1 MVRSRKQVSS
11 KCSLRG
17 SGTPNF
23 TYDRV
28 SGVYRY
34 KHGGSMFGALKKSL
48 AKVGA
53 KVIKAAKPL
62 SKKNGEKR
70 NESS

>member
-11 KCSLRG
+11 KCNLRG
-17 SGTPNF
+17 SCTPHF

-28 SGVYRY
+28 NGVYRY
-34 KHGGSMFGALKKSL
+34 KHGGPMFGALKKSL
-48 AKVGA
+48 AKIGA

-62 SKKNGEKR
+62 GKKWRKKK
-70 NESS
+70 